1 MILRTISTI
10 ALKVVLNK
18 NRARIILALFIMLFG
33 SLSADAQN
41 PTDSVPPDPG
51 AITVYTMQNMSFGA
65 FSAGNSGGTIS
76 IGTNG
81 IRSVTGDVV
90 PLNMGV
96 QFHPALFEVD
106 AVEGSILSIM
116 NGSSIALT
124 GNNGGTINLQLGTS
138 DPPSPFITTVPQPQ
152 RTTVQLGG
160 TLTIGNSTVNPP
172 GTYSGTFYITFNQE

>member
-1 MILRTISTI
+1 MKRVILKISSPWLKRFILAI
-10 ALKVVLNK
+10 ALVVAAATN
-18 NRARIILALFIMLFG
+18 
-33 SLSADAQN
+33 ADAQTN

-65 FSAGNSGGTIS
+65 FSNGSSGGTIS

-81 IRSVTGDVV
+81 IRSVSGDIL

-106 AVEGSILSIM
+106 AVQGSILSIM
-116 NGSSIALT
+116 NGSNIALT
-124 GNNGGTINLQLGTS
+124 GSNGGTINLTLGTS
-138 DPPSPFITTVPQPQ
+138 DPPSPFITVVPQPQ
-152 RTTVQLGG
+152 RTTVQIGG
-160 TLTIGNSTVNPP
+160 TLTIGTPAANPP